1 VTFIRV
7 ANLIRRGERL
17 RASGNKADCAGSA
30 RSALAVAVQ
39 NVAPEPQTAS
49 WPQTVSW
56 PDQKAANI
64 PSMQRSHTA
73 RATADKSRTGP
84 P

>member
-17 RASGNKADCAGSA
+17 RPSGNKAACAGSA

-39 NVAPEPQTAS
+39 NVAPEPRTA
-49 WPQTVSW
+49 SW